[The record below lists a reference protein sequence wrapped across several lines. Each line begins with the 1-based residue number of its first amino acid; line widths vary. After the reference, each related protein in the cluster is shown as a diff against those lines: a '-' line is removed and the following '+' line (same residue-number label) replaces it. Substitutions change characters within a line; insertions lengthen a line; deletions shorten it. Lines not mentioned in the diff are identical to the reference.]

1 MTDTRDTKSGPALP
15 VAAQA
20 PVKAYPPPPRP
31 DNGPMVLVVDDHEAV
46 QHAIQHQLDA
56 LACRA
61 TVADNGE
68 QALAH
73 FARAEFDMVL
83 LDCDLPD
90 IDGYTV
96 VQRMR
101 NDERLQQRSHTPII
115 AISASSGDAHRERC
129 FDNGMDGV
137 LCKPLRLEELRQMI
151 DLWCPF
157 AFMNESA
164 PAAGDMQA
172 PKADFRAVFRRSVDA
187 DLAALGDALL
197 NGDVDRAR
205 HASHRIKGA
214 TAIAGHAATSE
225 LQPNLSACLRLHP
238 ASSRQ
243 VSMLSV
249 TNCCVCIAPTWPG
262 WTPPSAS
269 RPTLM
274 HRSPR
279 GPDISLGKR
288 RNPMTRPMR
297 RKHRSGTTSRSRC
310 EAFPAATVSKH
321 AIHAA
326 IEALLAMRLARL
338 SRNRDD
344 RNPPGLAGGL
354 FLPDRTRE
362 CIAVDIGQITI
373 EQHHVDPVLCEVPQC
388 VFTRACNHPEA
399 AKSSH

>member
-1 MTDTRDTKSGPALP
+1 
-15 VAAQA
+15 
-20 PVKAYPPPPRP
+20 
-31 DNGPMVLVVDDHEAV
+31 MVLVVDDHEAV

-137 LCKPLRLEELRQMI
+137 LCKPLARGTAPNDR
-151 DLWCPF
+151 LWCPF

-164 PAAGDMQA
+164 QRPETCA

-225 LQPNLSACLRLHP
+225 LRPNLSACLRLHP
-238 ASSRQ
+238 ASSVKYPCSQ
-243 VSMLSV
+243 
-249 TNCCVCIAPTWPG
+249 
-262 WTPPSAS
+262 
-269 RPTLM
+269 
-274 HRSPR
+274 
-279 GPDISLGKR
+279 
-288 RNPMTRPMR
+288 
-297 RKHRSGTTSRSRC
+297 
-310 EAFPAATVSKH
+310 
-321 AIHAA
+321 
-326 IEALLAMRLARL
+326 
-338 SRNRDD
+338 
-344 RNPPGLAGGL
+344 
-354 FLPDRTRE
+354 
-362 CIAVDIGQITI
+362 
-373 EQHHVDPVLCEVPQC
+373 
-388 VFTRACNHPEA
+388 
-399 AKSSH
+399 